1 MKKSHE
7 NWMIH
12 LEYILISSIMILL
25 VLSQIQ
31 FQLIRNNQLNLNTSS
46 EEVIWDSTHI
56 VFSPNDQVFLQDLF
70 FEEDWMYDFY
80 LEVVTPHQCE
90 VNMTVTDP
98 EGYQYKIFQG
108 TIDQQQKEIQFGMVI
123 EGAYNIT
130 MDVSTEFTLNLHL
143 RIERT
148 VSFMDPFD
156 QDNDILAFNSFRF
169 SENEPLREVP
179 ILLEPNSSYTFTI
192 ALVSPLINI
201 LPVLNTFIDD
211 PAENHFIIYQDQA
224 LNEFYLTFQ
233 FQTINYGNHKLQVLI
248 DIVEICLNLI
258 VVVMLDNSDPPI
270 NNDPPP
276 RSILYMPLE
285 VQVISIGIIIFAIL
299 LVLLMKKSSRKE
311 LMY

>member
-1 MKKSHE
+1 
-7 NWMIH
+7 
-12 LEYILISSIMILL
+12 MILL

-98 EGYQYKIFQG
+98 EGYQYIIFQG

-130 MDVSTEFTLNLHL
+130 LEVSTEFTLNLHL

-148 VSFMDPFD
+148 VSFIDLFD

-179 ILLEPNSSYTFTI
+179 ILLEPNSSYTFII

-258 VVVMLDNSDPPI
+258 VIVMLDNSDLPI

-276 RSILYMPLE
+276 RSTLYMPLE
-285 VQVISIGIIIFAIL
+285 VQVISVGIFIFAIL
-299 LVLLMKKSSRKE
+299 LALLMKKSSRKE

>member
-31 FQLIRNNQLNLNTSS
+31 FQPIKNHKLNLNTSS
-46 EEVIWDSTHI
+46 EEVIWDSTHT

-70 FEEDWMYDFY
+70 FEEDWMYDFH

-90 VNMTVTDP
+90 VNITVTDP
-98 EGYQYKIFQG
+98 EGYQYIIFQG

-130 MDVSTEFTLNLHL
+130 LEVSTEFTLNLHL

-148 VSFMDPFD
+148 VSFIDLFD

-169 SENEPLREVP
+169 SENEPLREIP
-179 ILLEPNSSYTFTI
+179 LLLDPNSSYTFI
-192 ALVSPLINI
+192 VALVSPLINI
-201 LPVLNTFIDD
+201 LTVLNTFIDD
-211 PAENHFIIYQDQA
+211 PVDNHFIIFQDQA
-224 LNEFYLTFQ
+224 LNGNYLTFS
-233 FQTINYGNHKLQVLI
+233 FQTINYGIHKLQVLI
-248 DIVEICLNLI
+248 DIVETSLNLI
-258 VVVMLDNSDPPI
+258 VVLMLDNPDPPI
-270 NNDPPP
+270 NNDPTPQNT
-276 RSILYMPLE
+276 LYIPLE
-285 VQVISIGIIIFAIL
+285 IQVVSMGIFIFAIL
-299 LVLLMKKSSRKE
+299 LAFLMKKSSRNE
-311 LMY
+311 LIY

>member
-31 FQLIRNNQLNLNTSS
+31 FQLIKNNKLNLNTSS
-46 EEVIWDSTHI
+46 EEVIWDSTHT
-56 VFSPNDQVFLQDLF
+56 VFSPNDQVFLPDLF
-70 FEEDWMYDFY
+70 FEEDWMYDFH

-90 VNMTVTDP
+90 VNITVTDP
-98 EGYQYKIFQG
+98 EGYQYIIFQG

-130 MDVSTEFTLNLHL
+130 LEVSTEFTLNLHL
-143 RIERT
+143 MIERT
-148 VSFMDPFD
+148 VSFIDLFD

-224 LNEFYLTFQ
+224 LNEFYLTFR

-258 VVVMLDNSDPPI
+258 VIVILDNSDLPI

-276 RSILYMPLE
+276 RSTLYMPLE
-285 VQVISIGIIIFAIL
+285 VQVISVGIFIFAIL
-299 LVLLMKKSSRKE
+299 LALLMKKSSRKE
-311 LMY
+311 LRY

>member
-1 MKKSHE
+1 MKKNHRVGKL
-7 NWMIH
+7 H
-12 LEYILISSIMILL
+12 LEYTLICFIMVLL
-25 VLSQIQ
+25 AIPQTQ
-31 FQLIRNNQLNLNTSS
+31 FQPITNNNISLNTSS
-46 EEVIWDSTHI
+46 EEVIWDSTHM

-70 FEEDWMYDFY
+70 CEEDWMYVFY

-98 EGYQYKIFQG
+98 EGYQYIIFQG
-108 TIDQQQKEIQFGMVI
+108 TIDQQQKEIQFGIVI

-130 MDVSTEFTLNLHL
+130 LDVSTEFTLNLHL

-148 VSFMDPFD
+148 VSFMDLFD

-169 SENEPLREVP
+169 SENEPLREVT
-179 ILLEPNSSYTFTI
+179 ILLEPNSSYAFTI

-258 VVVMLDNSDPPI
+258 VIVMLDNSDLPI

-276 RSILYMPLE
+276 RSTLYMPLE
-285 VQVISIGIIIFAIL
+285 VQVISIGIFIFAIL
-299 LVLLMKKSSRKE
+299 LALLMKKSSRKE
-311 LMY
+311 LIY

>member
-1 MKKSHE
+1 
-7 NWMIH
+7 
-12 LEYILISSIMILL
+12 MILL

-31 FQLIRNNQLNLNTSS
+31 FQPNTCKTFNLNTSS
-46 EEVIWDSTHI
+46 EEVIWDSTHM

-70 FEEDWMYDFY
+70 FEEDWMYVFY
-80 LEVVTPHQCE
+80 FEVVTPHQCE

-130 MDVSTEFTLNLHL
+130 LDVSTEFTLNLHL

-148 VSFMDPFD
+148 VSFMDLFD

-179 ILLEPNSSYTFTI
+179 ILLEPNSSYVFTI

-201 LPVLNTFIDD
+201 LPILNTFIDD
-211 PAENHFIIYQDQA
+211 PAENEFIIYQDQA
-224 LNEFYLTFQ
+224 LNEFYLAFQ
-233 FQTINYGNHKLQVLI
+233 FQTINYGVHKLQVLI
-248 DIVEICLNLI
+248 DIVETSLNLI

-270 NNDPPP
+270 NNEPPP
-276 RSILYMPLE
+276 RSTLYMPLE
-285 VQVISIGIIIFAIL
+285 VQVISIGIFIFAIL
-299 LVLLMKKSSRKE
+299 LALLMKKSSRKE
-311 LMY
+311 LIY

>member
-1 MKKSHE
+1 
-7 NWMIH
+7 
-12 LEYILISSIMILL
+12 MILL

-31 FQLIRNNQLNLNTSS
+31 FQPNTCKTFNLNTSS
-46 EEVIWDSTHI
+46 EEVIWDSTHM

-70 FEEDWMYDFY
+70 FEEDWMYVFY

-130 MDVSTEFTLNLHL
+130 LDVSTEFTLNLHL

-148 VSFMDPFD
+148 VSFMDLFD

-179 ILLEPNSSYTFTI
+179 ILLEPNSSYVFTI

-201 LPVLNTFIDD
+201 LPILNTFIDD
-211 PAENHFIIYQDQA
+211 PAENEFIIYQDQA
-224 LNEFYLTFQ
+224 LNEFYLAFQ
-233 FQTINYGNHKLQVLI
+233 FQTINYGVHKLQVLI
-248 DIVEICLNLI
+248 DIVETSLNLI

-270 NNDPPP
+270 NNEPPP
-276 RSILYMPLE
+276 RSTLYMPLE
-285 VQVISIGIIIFAIL
+285 VQVISIGIFIFAIL
-299 LVLLMKKSSRKE
+299 LALLMKKSSRKE